1 MVKWKERWGPAI
13 SGTIFFLMFLSG
25 FLSENAV
32 YMVIGLAMTFAMAS
46 TFLTSYIRSDHIVK
60 RALEVVFTFLLYGI
74 IVYGY
79 IVTRSFILGAIMLFI
94 VVLLFATITLSYLLP
109 RIHRKPT

>member
-1 MVKWKERWGPAI
+1 
-13 SGTIFFLMFLSG
+13 MFLSG

-32 YMVIGLAMTFAMAS
+32 YMFIGLAMTFAMAS

-60 RALEVVFTFLLYGI
+60 RALEVVFAFLVFSI
-74 IVYGY
+74 IAYGY
-79 IVTRSFILGAIMLFI
+79 IVTRSFILGAITLFI
-94 VVLLFATITLSYLLP
+94 VGMFFIAFTLSFLLT